1 MIKKRRNYIDNICGA
16 RRYWAYMPFLTVA
29 AVTFS
34 GGEEK
39 SAFTLRCLP

>member
-1 MIKKRRNYIDNICGA
+1 MKKMRRNYIDNICGA